1 MPIPGQNKEKE
12 ATMKL
17 RIQAINFDATAA
29 LQAHTNKKLQKL
41 EKNFEEIQ
49 NVEVYL
55 KVVKPET
62 ATNKEAEIKISIP
75 NVDFFA
81 SKTCDT
87 FEEAVDLC
95 VEALDKQIRKH
106 KEKTG
111 KK

>member
-1 MPIPGQNKEKE
+1 
-12 ATMKL
+12 MKL
-17 RIQAINFDATAA
+17 RIQSINFDATTS
-29 LQAHTNKKLQKL
+29 LESYINKKLLKL
-41 EKNFEEIQ
+41 DKHDEIL

-55 KVVKPET
+55 KVVKPES

-87 FEEAVDLC
+87 FEEAFDLTLD
-95 VEALDKQIRKH
+95 AIDKQIKKH
-106 KEKTG
+106 KEKAI